1 MPRLIRPTLPSTV
14 ETAVGFLGSRAQS
27 DILRQ
32 LALLGPSTVGQL
44 QAVLEIGRP
53 SLNRHLEALARAG
66 LIETDPPR
74 GQRQGRDVTYEV
86 QRETLRQLLRAY
98 ADYVEGR

>member
-27 DILRQ
+27 DILRH
-32 LALLGPSTVGQL
+32 LGPSTVGQL